1 MAVFQYRDIPIV
13 QSCLWYYILSSS
25 TVYTLQLGL
34 LTFYQTACTRRW
46 WENSQQRRRIL
57 SVLLWHLIPLWNIH
71 RLHHY
76 RMKFYTELNLAT
88 LLKMVKFTKLN
99 TCINNFWFLNFSLQA
114 IIERF
119 ARIWFAIR
127 EILKFK
133 FQWKFSNGESD
144 SDRKSTRLNS
154 SHLVISYAVF
164 CLKKK
169 KKKIRKK
176 KYSIRN

>member
-1 MAVFQYRDIPIV
+1 MMAVFQYRDIPIV

-46 WENSQQRRRIL
+46 WENFQQRRRIL

-71 RLHHY
+71 RVQHY
-76 RMKFYTELNLAT
+76 RMKLYTDLNLAT
-88 LLKMVKFTKLN
+88 LLKMVKFRKLN
-99 TCINNFWFLNFSLQA
+99 INNFWFLNFSLQA

-119 ARIWFAIR
+119 VRIWFAIS

-133 FQWKFSNGESD
+133 FQWKFFPVGCILLLYREKIFIGISISIM
-144 SDRKSTRLNS
+144 KS
-154 SHLVISYAVF
+154 
-164 CLKKK
+164 K
-169 KKKIRKK
+169 
-176 KYSIRN
+176 